1 MASAAAGMAKAN
13 EDKGTMCK
21 ELEDVSIQ
29 IKNLEKRKEYLKS
42 KLMPIMTA
50 KERIGLV
57 EKIEIRELSIDAD
70 LTAKLKQ
77 RFGDEIVKPE
87 EIIIKKLREKM
98 EEDEALDKSIPRKDP
113 TYQLRVGEPFK
124 K

>member
-1 MASAAAGMAKAN
+1 MKAAKDMAEAN
-13 EDKGTMCK
+13 NTKEGMCK

-29 IKNLEKRKEYLKS
+29 IKNLEKKKEYLKS